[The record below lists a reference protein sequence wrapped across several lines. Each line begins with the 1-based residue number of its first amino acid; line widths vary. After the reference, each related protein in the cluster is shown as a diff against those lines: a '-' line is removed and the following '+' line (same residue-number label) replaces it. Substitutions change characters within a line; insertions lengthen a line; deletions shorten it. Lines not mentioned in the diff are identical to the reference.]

1 MVLNNLVKNATKENY
16 KFKRLY
22 RNFYNP
28 NFYIMAYAKLA
39 PNGGNL
45 TKGTM
50 EQTIDGFG
58 NKRIEKLIELMKSE
72 QYIPAPARRVYIP
85 KSNGKK
91 RPLGIPSFED
101 KLIQEIVRL
110 ILEAIFEENFSEHSH
125 GFRANKSCH
134 TALTEIKCCF
144 TGCKWFVEGDIKSFF
159 DNINHHILIKL
170 LKKKIEDDKFI
181 RLIWKFLKAGYM
193 EDWQFHKTYSGTPQ
207 GGIISPIL
215 SNIYLNELDVFMD
228 KLKTNFD
235 KGKARKKKAY
245 WKNKLKLLKNDENKR
260 NQIIS
265 KLKDLEKDALITPYS
280 NPLDDNYKR
289 IYYTRYADDFLIGII
304 GSKTDAKEIKE
315 KIKEFLEQEL
325 DIELSEEK
333 TTYA

>member
-1 MVLNNLVKNATKENY
+1 M
-16 KFKRLY
+16 
-22 RNFYNP
+22 
-28 NFYIMAYAKLA
+28 
-39 PNGGNL
+39 
-45 TKGTM
+45 
-50 EQTIDGFG
+50 
-58 NKRIEKLIELMKSE
+58 
-72 QYIPAPARRVYIP
+72 
-85 KSNGKK
+85 
-91 RPLGIPSFED
+91 
-101 KLIQEIVRL
+101 
-110 ILEAIFEENFSEHSH
+110 
-125 GFRANKSCH
+125 
-134 TALTEIKCCF
+134 KCCF

-215 SNIYLNELDVFMD
+215 SNIYLNELNVFMD

-235 KGKARKKKAY
+235 KGKARKKSVEYKRIENKKAY

-315 KIKEFLEQEL
+315 KNKRIP
-325 DIELSEEK
+325 
-333 TTYA
+333 

>member
-1 MVLNNLVKNATKENY
+1 
-16 KFKRLY
+16 
-22 RNFYNP
+22 
-28 NFYIMAYAKLA
+28 
-39 PNGGNL
+39 
-45 TKGTM
+45 
-50 EQTIDGFG
+50 
-58 NKRIEKLIELMKSE
+58 MKSE
-72 QYIPAPARRVYIP
+72 QYTPAPARRVYIP

-134 TALTEIKCCF
+134 TALTEMKCCF

-215 SNIYLNELDVFMD
+215 SNIYLNELNVFMD

-235 KGKARKKKAY
+235 KGKARKKSVEYKRIENKKAY

-315 KIKEFLEQEL
+315 KNKRIP
-325 DIELSEEK
+325 
-333 TTYA
+333 